1 VSKAGSWIAKS
12 LLISAAIALAI
23 SMGLYMFLKIHQ
35 ELEIRPAYAWALG
48 AVVFLLSTIA
58 TMIYFNMRTER

>member
-1 VSKAGSWIAKS
+1 VSKTGSWIAKS

-35 ELEIRPAYAWALG
+35 ELEITPAYAWALG